1 MNFSPTNTQT
11 KEAAA
16 DSIVENLVSI
26 VPVLHRKILRM
37 DLGGVTGNLTRLHLG
52 IMARLREG
60 SMTASELA
68 RVSIVPKPQMT
79 HLIDQLVDSG
89 IVARNPD
96 SSDRRVINIAL
107 TERGVV
113 LLEEL
118 KLKVQ
123 QNVRKELEAL
133 SPNELNEMS
142 KALEILKRIASKL

>member
-107 TERGVV
+107 TERGVGY
-113 LLEEL
+113 
-118 KLKVQ
+118 
-123 QNVRKELEAL
+123 RFL
-133 SPNELNEMS
+133 SQPE
-142 KALEILKRIASKL
+142 